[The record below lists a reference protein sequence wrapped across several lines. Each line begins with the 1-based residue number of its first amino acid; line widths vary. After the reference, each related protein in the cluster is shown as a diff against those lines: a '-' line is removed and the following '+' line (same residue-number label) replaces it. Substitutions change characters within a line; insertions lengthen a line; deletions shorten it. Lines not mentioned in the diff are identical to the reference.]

1 MKLEILAILA
11 GVRRRQQHSR
21 AVQMAVWGLLASAV
35 AGIGVGVWKLLA
47 TQPIAPWAAAAL
59 LLAGPA
65 IGLIAGLLWRRPLH
79 AAALAVDG
87 CYQLKDRAV
96 TALEFVERE
105 AATPLK
111 QLQVSDAASHLQQV
125 DPRRV
130 VPFRLPRAFPY
141 AVASLAV
148 AVTLLFWPLAAPQ
161 AQAKPLGPLPGV
173 VMAAEEIEKGL
184 DELQAVA
191 EEEQDEDLQEL
202 VQELREEVEAMK
214 LPGVELKE
222 ALEKISE
229 MQEKMA
235 QEQAEYNE
243 SLMDAQ
249 LKSVGGAMMA
259 ASDFQ
264 GAGSKLEQQDYEAAA
279 EELEQLE
286 QVNLQRKEQ
295 KALQEKLA
303 SLSESSDQLGLGQL
317 ADTLSEMC
325 EGLESG
331 SSSQVC
337 EQCQKLAKQT
347 RKHQQRKMINSL
359 LRMQCNKLSECKG
372 MCKSNTVAPPML
384 VQEKSDKPSEK
395 WGTATTGNPYGDKTQ
410 LAAARKA
417 EEITGQAG
425 DGPSEVEI
433 TYSPEGQEQARRG
446 YQESYDN
453 YQQMAEAV
461 LDSEPIP
468 LGHRQTIRTYFELIR
483 PGQGDEAAMETPAAE

>member
-11 GVRRRQQHSR
+11 GVRRRQQQSR
-21 AVQMAVWGLLASAV
+21 AVQMAVWGLLAGAV
-35 AGIGVGVWKLLA
+35 VGIGVGVWKLAA
-47 TQPIAPWAAAAL
+47 TQPIAPWMAAVL
-59 LLAGPA
+59 LLAGPVV
-65 IGLIAGLLWRRPLH
+65 GLIAGLVWRRHLH
-79 AAALAVDG
+79 AAAIAVDWH
-87 CYQLKDRAV
+87 YRLKDRAV

-105 AATPLK
+105 AASPLK
-111 QLQVSDAASHLQQV
+111 ELQVGDAAAHLKQV
-125 DPRRV
+125 DPRSV

-141 AVASLAV
+141 AVGTLAV
-148 AVTLLFWPLAAPQ
+148 AVTLLFWPLNAPE

-184 DELQAVA
+184 DELEKVA
-191 EEEQDEDLQEL
+191 EEEQSEELKEL
-202 VQELREEVEAMK
+202 VEELREEVDAMK

-229 MQEKMA
+229 MQERMA

-264 GAGSKLEQQDYEAAA
+264 GAGSKLEEQEYDAAA

-303 SLSESSDQLGLGQL
+303 SLSASADQMGLGQL

-331 SSSQVC
+331 SSSQVS
-337 EQCQKLAKQT
+337 EQCKKLARQT
-347 RKHQQRKMINSL
+347 RQHQRRKTINSL

-372 MCKSNTVAPPML
+372 MCKNNVVAPPML

-395 WGTATTGNPYGDKTQ
+395 WGTATTGDPFGDKTQ
-410 LAAARKA
+410 LAAAHKV

-483 PGQGDEAAMETPAAE
+483 PGQGDEAADEPAAE